1 MLQDLSQ
8 RRLIFVTGKGGTG
21 KTTLVTALGMHLAS
35 LGHKVLLAEVDNAR
49 PTLGGYFDRDIGY
62 SPVRVGVNLDAVNI
76 DFANAL
82 RSYLERVVPV
92 ERLVR
97 LILRNRIVRTF
108 LFATPG
114 ARETV
119 ILGQLNHLYKQTA
132 APDFEETSGS
142 ARRGWNH
149 VIVDMPA
156 SGHAVSLFGTPLT
169 IQKLFR
175 VGPLRAE
182 ADTVLEAFCDPAYVA
197 LVMVS
202 ISEEMSI
209 NETLE
214 TMAKVREFGWP
225 PLAGVVLNRNP
236 AVAFDP
242 GERAALRRLEWAAS
256 RQTPPGN
263 ADVVVDS
270 AAATR
275 IAQKRSDEALVRLE
289 QEVGGAVY
297 RVPFVSGGSV
307 EVALGL
313 AEILSSLALRGEERA

>member
-1 MLQDLSQ
+1 MLQKLAH

-21 KTTLVTALGMHLAS
+21 KTTLVTSLGMHLAS

-62 SPVRVGVNLDAVNI
+62 SPVRVGVNLDAVNL

-92 ERLVR
+92 QRLVR
-97 LILRNRIVRTF
+97 LILRNKIVRTF

-119 ILGQLNHLYKQTA
+119 ILGQVNHLYKRTA
-132 APDFEETSGS
+132 ERPGDDSGD
-142 ARRGWNH
+142 RRDWDH
-149 VIVDMPA
+149 LIVDMPA

-175 VGPLRAE
+175 VGPLRNEAE
-182 ADTVLEAFCDPAYVA
+182 TVLTAFSDEAHVA
-197 LVMVS
+197 LVMIS
-202 ISEEMSI
+202 IAEEMSI

-214 TMAKVREFGWP
+214 TMDKVRGFGWP
-225 PLAGVVLNRNP
+225 PLTGVVLNRHP
-236 AVAFDP
+236 AVAFD
-242 GERAALRRLEWAAS
+242 GDERAALRTLEAAVAEGA
-256 RQTPPGN
+256 PPGN
-263 ADVVVDS
+263 VDAVVDS

-275 IAQKRSDEALVRLE
+275 IAQRRSDEALARLE
-289 QEVGGAVY
+289 QAVDGAVH

-307 EVALGL
+307 EVARGL
-313 AEILSSLALRGEERA
+313 AEILGQLAQGEGEVGS